1 MKPIVM
7 HFVSK
12 QQPRKEKRCYNTEQW
27 TLNRTVLFILIW
39 HYKLRVKAPKNFILW
54 EKMWKVSFRT
64 GKWKIQRETFPPPA
78 TASQSKAEKWELE
91 VFEEMLLT
99 SRAVGRGYN
108 DGGVSY
114 YLETSLIFYTQL
126 SNFSFFL
133 SSQLKLLNSNHFR
146 SVPFHYL

>member
-12 QQPRKEKRCYNTEQW
+12 QQPRKEKRCYI
-27 TLNRTVLFILIW
+27 TLNNEHWTKRYYLSLSDTISYGSKLQRTLYCGKKCEKFL
-39 HYKLRVKAPKNFILW
+39 YKQGN
-54 EKMWKVSFRT
+54 
-64 GKWKIQRETFPPPA
+64 GKYKIQTFPPPA

-114 YLETSLIFYTQL
+114 YLETSSIFTR
-126 SNFSFFL
+126 NFLTSFFL
-133 SSQLKLLNSNHFR
+133 SSQLKLLYSNHFR